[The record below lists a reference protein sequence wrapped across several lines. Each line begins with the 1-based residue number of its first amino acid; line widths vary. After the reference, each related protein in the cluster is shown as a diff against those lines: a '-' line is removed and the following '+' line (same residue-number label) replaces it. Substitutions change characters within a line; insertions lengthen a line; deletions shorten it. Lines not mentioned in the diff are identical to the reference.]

1 MCLLKVHVKNIFE
14 KMISFVLYSGASAS
28 VLFVR
33 FPKEKL
39 SQHGLKVKFTK
50 IPCSSN
56 LDVDDGTNISNMGW
70 FGSCQD
76 NIVRVTSVL
85 VSVPFLDMN
94 SEFFCVVSSIF
105 RQHLREPQTG
115 G

>member
-1 MCLLKVHVKNIFE
+1 MLYLFTEGARKEHIWKKYIFCALFRCF
-14 KMISFVLYSGASAS
+14 SFCAI
-28 VLFVR
+28 FR

-39 SQHGLKVKFTK
+39 SQHGLKVKFAK
-50 IPCSSN
+50 IPYSSN

-85 VSVPFLDMN
+85 VSIPFLDMN
-94 SEFFCVVSSIF
+94 SEIECGLQYLSPTS
-105 RQHLREPQTG
+105 
-115 G
+115 